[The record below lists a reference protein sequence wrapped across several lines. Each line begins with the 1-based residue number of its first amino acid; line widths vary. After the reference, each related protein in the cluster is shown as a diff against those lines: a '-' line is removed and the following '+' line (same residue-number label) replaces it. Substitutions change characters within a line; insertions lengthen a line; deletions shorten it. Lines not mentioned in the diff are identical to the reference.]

1 MMLKEKAD
9 GTKAQL
15 VEIVVMLLSC
25 KQEATTPV
33 QQNVFSYYLGVTKYA
48 TSQCKRSVPLCFIK
62 T

>member
-33 QQNVFSYYLGVTKYA
+33 
-48 TSQCKRSVPLCFIK
+48 
-62 T
+62 